1 MKEIINLN
9 IAKKLRDNEGYTIA
23 ATKDKE
29 VIYKSKSKGILPLYL
44 AYENNIKLDD
54 ASVADKVVGK
64 GAAML
69 MVKLNIKE
77 LDTIIISKP
86 ALRYLQDNNVVVS
99 YARLSD
105 YIANRNKDGKC
116 PVETMAETSLDFD
129 AFISGVKQFLKRL
142 ELI

>member
-9 IAKKLRDNEGYTIA
+9 IAIKLRDNKGYTIA
-23 ATKDKE
+23 VTKDKE